1 MSRRA
6 ELRVQYIEA
15 WDTMDAAK
23 LLSSVAED
31 FLFDDPADPAPITKA
46 GLVAYMP
53 VWPRRA
59 EALGGHFHIEMRDK
73 VVADRDGLLLEW
85 YQWRLAGTAVEGA
98 ALIKTSDQ
106 GVLLERLS
114 YYRTLWPLRE

>member
-1 MSRRA
+1 
-6 ELRVQYIEA
+6 
-15 WDTMDAAK
+15 MDAGK
-23 LLSSVAED
+23 LLASVSEH

-53 VWPRRA
+53 VWTGRA
-59 EALGGHFHIEMRDK
+59 EALGGCFHIEIRDK

-114 YYRTLWPLRE
+114 YYRTPWPLRE